1 MYLLGFNHKDPVT
14 SAKKYLEDDGN
25 PYDFVGVDS
34 DGLIALEFGVFGL
47 PETYLIN
54 EDGKI
59 IYKFMGPITKDVL
72 KNEIEPL
79 LRILRTII
87 LCFICFAF
95 KTYAVENIDERVKNL
110 TLELRCMTCQNQ
122 SIYDSDAEFS
132 NDIKKIVKQ
141 KLQEGESERDIKK
154 FLVERYSEY
163 ILFRPVVN
171 YNNIFLWSFP
181 FILLIIG
188 LFFVLIKSKRN
199 KV

>member
-1 MYLLGFNHKDPVT
+1 MTILSFM
-14 SAKKYLEDDGN
+14 
-25 PYDFVGVDS
+25 FVS
-34 DGLIALEFGVFGL
+34 F
-47 PETYLIN
+47 
-54 EDGKI
+54 KI
-59 IYKFMGPITKDVL
+59 
-72 KNEIEPL
+72 
-79 LRILRTII
+79 
-87 LCFICFAF
+87 
-95 KTYAVENIDERVKNL
+95 YAVENIDQRVKNL

-154 FLVERYSEY
+154 FLVERYGEY
-163 ILFRPVVN
+163 ILFRPLMN

-199 KV
+199 KVWTIYFVFFYLAYMVAL

>member
-1 MYLLGFNHKDPVT
+1 MKLSRFYKLLH
-14 SAKKYLEDDGN
+14 
-25 PYDFVGVDS
+25 
-34 DGLIALEFGVFGL
+34 I
-47 PETYLIN
+47 
-54 EDGKI
+54 
-59 IYKFMGPITKDVL
+59 
-72 KNEIEPL
+72 
-79 LRILRTII
+79 II
-87 LCFICFAF
+87 LSFVFFSLKIF
-95 KTYAVENIDERVKNL
+95 AVENIDERVKKL

-141 KLQEGESERDIKK
+141 KLKEGQSEHDIKI
-154 FLVERYSEY
+154 FLVERYGEY
-163 ILFRPVVN
+163 ILFRPLIN

>member
-1 MYLLGFNHKDPVT
+1 MKLSHFY
-14 SAKKYLEDDGN
+14 
-25 PYDFVGVDS
+25 
-34 DGLIALEFGVFGL
+34 
-47 PETYLIN
+47 
-54 EDGKI
+54 KI
-59 IYKFMGPITKDVL
+59 LHI
-72 KNEIEPL
+72 
-79 LRILRTII
+79 II
-87 LCFICFAF
+87 LSLVFFTF
-95 KTYAVENIDERVKNL
+95 KIFAVENIDQRVKKL

-141 KLQEGESERDIKK
+141 KLQEGQSELDIKI
-154 FLVERYSEY
+154 FLVERYGEY
-163 ILFRPVVN
+163 ILFRPLMN